1 MMLLW
6 KGLLLAA
13 GSYLLGSVSAS
24 ILISRTML
32 GSDVREMDDAT
43 LKTVTNPYLLRISQQ
58 DLRCRVRHFV
68 YHIHFGIQ
76 FIFPGFPVHM
86 HFDVFILCRQIIK
99 IF

>member
-32 GSDVREMDDAT
+32 GSDVREYGSGNAGATNMARTFGTGGST
-43 LKTVTNPYLLRISQQ
+43 LKE
-58 DLRCRVRHFV
+58 
-68 YHIHFGIQ
+68 
-76 FIFPGFPVHM
+76 
-86 HFDVFILCRQIIK
+86 
-99 IF
+99 